1 MDHEGAADEEI
12 AAAAA
17 EDAAAEDGA
26 DSAMLTE
33 GQKQFVASELAKDF
47 PRDLNE
53 AEEARL
59 LHLRR
64 TNISKLN
71 KGELHEE
78 VQLRARK
85 RKSLVQ
91 REDDHSVRSH
101 AKVDWVGFGKIA
113 RRRDGDR
120 LPSKAPT
127 QPCMQSFAV
136 APNPAAT

>member
-71 KGELHEE
+71 KGELHGE

-101 AKVDWVGFGKIA
+101 AKSDWLQLGFVKIA
-113 RRRDGDR
+113 RAGDGDR
-120 LPSKAPT
+120 
-127 QPCMQSFAV
+127 
-136 APNPAAT
+136 

>member
-101 AKVDWVGFGKIA
+101 AKVDCKLGGLCK
-113 RRRDGDR
+113 DR
-120 LPSKAPT
+120 KEG
-127 QPCMQSFAV
+127 
-136 APNPAAT
+136 

>member
-1 MDHEGAADEEI
+1 MGAADEEI
-12 AAAAA
+12 AAAFA

-64 TNISKLN
+64 TNS
-71 KGELHEE
+71 
-78 VQLRARK
+78 A
-85 RKSLVQ
+85 S
-91 REDDHSVRSH
+91 
-101 AKVDWVGFGKIA
+101 
-113 RRRDGDR
+113 
-120 LPSKAPT
+120 
-127 QPCMQSFAV
+127 
-136 APNPAAT
+136 